1 MFSIEKVPYID
12 SGLPGFLTAHA
23 VQIHVQKHHQG
34 YVDTANKIV
43 PTSEFHGKPIEF
55 IIQHATGPVFNNV
68 AQHYN
73 HSFFWKCLTAQ
84 HQEIPPSV
92 ANFLTKNF
100 GGVDKFKEQF
110 VQKAST
116 IFGSGW
122 CYLAKNQDGT
132 VSINQYSN
140 AANPVKDQGIPLLC
154 IDTWEHSWYIDYE
167 NRKAEYF
174 NKFWDV
180 VNWKFVEQ
188 NLSDAKLVGLY

>member
-1 MFSIEKVPYID
+1 MFNIEKVPYLE
-12 SGLPGFLTAHA
+12 SGLPGFLTSHA
-23 VQIHVQKHHQG
+23 VQIHVLKHHQG

-43 PTSEFHGKPIEF
+43 PKSEFNRKTIEE
-55 IIQHATGPVFNNV
+55 IIQESTGAIFNNV

-84 HQEIPPSV
+84 RQEIPSNV
-92 ANFLTKNF
+92 LAFFVKEF
-100 GGVDKFKEQF
+100 GDVDEFKKQF

-122 CYLAKNQDGT
+122 CYLTKNKDGT

-140 AANPVKDQGIPLLC
+140 ASNPVKDHGIPILA

-167 NRKAEYF
+167 NRKTEYF
-174 NKFWDV
+174 CKFWDV
-180 VNWKFVEQ
+180 VNWQFVEQ
-188 NLSDAKLVGLY
+188 NLKNANLI